1 MTSQELRQK
10 FLNFF
15 AKKGHKIV
23 PSSSLI
29 PADPS
34 VLFTSAGMQQFVPY
48 LIGEK
53 DVLKDFGT
61 RHLISCQKCFRS
73 NDIEEVG
80 DDTHNTFFEM
90 LGNWSIG
97 QDPKRGY
104 FKEGAIKYALE
115 FFINTLGLDKDR
127 FWVTIFKGEKNIPK
141 DEESKKI
148 WQENGIP
155 EERIKEFG
163 LEDNFWGPTGI
174 TGPCGP
180 NSEIHYDR
188 GKELGCGNPD
198 CGPNCLHCQRFVEL
212 WNLVF
217 MEYFKNE
224 SGEYQFLPQ
233 KNVDT
238 GIGFERLIA
247 VLEKRFSAYETD
259 LFWPIIQEL
268 ERTSSKKYNKEK
280 RNFRILADHIRGAI
294 FLISEGILPSNV
306 ERGYVL
312 RRILRRAIRYGKLLN
327 LPKNFLIPLAQ
338 KVVEIYKDVYPEVK
352 SKETDILT
360 IIQNEEEKF
369 ERTLEKGLRE
379 SFSWWDKVTMPHEIK
394 PGDKITYFS
403 TKDAKELG
411 KKFFDLFQNYGFPLE
426 LSLEELKNHQKTEEV
441 LEEEIVSSFNEE
453 LKKHQEISRAGV
465 EGKFGGVGEGATYE
479 SAKLH
484 TATHLLHAA
493 LRQILGSHVKQMGSD
508 VTPQRLRFD
517 FSHPQKMTE
526 EELKKVEN
534 IVNQKIKEDLEVKK
548 EEMSYQEAIKSGAL
562 ALVKEDK
569 SSFPPSFPLRG
580 NSVFKKKYPEKV
592 TVYSITEL
600 PKEAKVKKRTKSS
613 SPPKVF
619 SKEICAGPHV
629 KRTSELGRHF
639 EILKEESSGAGV
651 RRIRAILK

>member
-1 MTSQELRQK
+1 MTSKELRQK

-15 AKKGHKIV
+15 AEKGHKIV
-23 PSSSLI
+23 PSSSLL
-29 PADPS
+29 PTDPS

-48 LIGEK
+48 LIREK

-224 SGEYQFLPQ
+224 SGKYQFLPQ

-280 RNFRILADHIRGAI
+280 RNFRILADHIRGAV
-294 FLISEGILPSNV
+294 FLISEGIFPSNV

-312 RRILRRAIRYGKLLN
+312 RRVLRRAIRYGKLLN

-338 KVVEIYKDVYPEVK
+338 KVIEIYKDIYPEVK
-352 SKETDILT
+352 SQETDILT
-360 IIQNEEEKF
+360 AIQNEEEKF
-369 ERTLEKGLRE
+369 EKTLEEGL
-379 SFSWWDKVTMPHEIK
+379 KQM
-394 PGDKITYFS
+394 DKIIASDQGATG
-403 TKDAKELG
+403 AAA
-411 KKFFDLFQNYGFPLE
+411 FDIYQTYGFPLE
-426 LSLEELKNHQKTEEV
+426 MTKEIISEKGKELKNPEEFLV
-441 LEEEIVSSFNEE
+441 LS
-453 LKKHQEISRAGV
+453 KKHQEISRAGV
-465 EGKFGGVGEGATYE
+465 EGKFGGVGKETNYE

-493 LRQILGSHVKQMGSD
+493 LREVLGRHVQQMGSD
-508 VTPQRLRFD
+508 ITPQRLRFD
-517 FSHPQKMTE
+517 FSNPQKMTAE
-526 EELKKVEN
+526 EIKEVEDL
-534 IVNQKIKEDLEVKK
+534 VNQKIKEDLEIKK

-580 NSVFKKKYPEKV
+580 NSVFKEKYPEKV
-592 TVYSITEL
+592 NVYSINN
-600 PKEAKVKKRTKSS
+600 
-613 SPPKVF
+613 F
-619 SKEICAGPHV
+619 SKEICAGPHA

-651 RRIRAILK
+651 RRIRAILR